1 MRPAPLPPPWLR
13 EKRSRGCPWVSPASA
28 WQTAG
33 VCSTSHRRRRRAR
46 PSGAQPTHEPWPLC
60 CVNIRRARGLAATR
74 KVHCPAWQVRGSSP
88 SPFGEKERPCEQ
100 RRHPLQPGC
109 RPTAVLSTPC
119 CARLWYSAHASPP
132 GLVLPRGAASFQSPL
147 RVRRQGSST
156 GAALAA
162 PRHSR
167 RRTGLVACVCALKP
181 RGTQV
186 RVRYPAAIPHPSA
199 VTHSLRST
207 AAVSQS

>member
-74 KVHCPAWQVRGSSP
+74 KVHCPAWQVRGKLRP
-88 SPFGEKERPCEQ
+88 ARLERKSDLVSRGDTRCSQDAGP
-100 RRHPLQPGC
+100 RRCC
-109 RPTAVLSTPC
+109 RRPAVLAYGTPRTPPLPDWC
-119 CARLWYSAHASPP
+119 CRAVLLRSSRRCVSGVKAAAPGRLSRRLVTADGAQAWSPACARSSQGGLRCVSATLQLSHTR
-132 GLVLPRGAASFQSPL
+132 LL
-147 RVRRQGSST
+147 
-156 GAALAA
+156 
-162 PRHSR
+162 
-167 RRTGLVACVCALKP
+167 
-181 RGTQV
+181 
-186 RVRYPAAIPHPSA
+186 
-199 VTHSLRST
+199 
-207 AAVSQS
+207 